1 MTDKVPPVSL
11 LAVTV
16 FAHDRPGIIAE
27 VTAALRGIG
36 GNLEDSTMTI
46 LRGRLA
52 MMLIVSSDASVADVV
67 HVLKPLEASGMSIG
81 VQEVPPEADAE
92 PTGRPYV
99 LSVHGGDRPGIVSS
113 VTGLVAEAGGNITDL
128 TTRLTSADSGGL
140 YVLVAEVDLPESADV
155 ALLETR
161 LHEAGKV
168 LGVEVA
174 LRPGDTDV
182 F

>member
-1 MTDKVPPVSL
+1 MPQI
-11 LAVTV
+11 AVTV

-52 MMLIVSSDASVADVV
+52 MMLIVSTDAGARDVR
-67 HVLKPLEASGMSIG
+67 HVLQPLESQGMQIA
-81 VQEVPPEADAE
+81 VQEVPAE
-92 PTGRPYV
+92 GQAETPGRPYI

-113 VTGLVAEAGGNITDL
+113 VTELLAQSGGNITDL
-128 TTRLTSADSGGL
+128 STRLSGGL
-140 YVLVAEVDLPESADV
+140 YVLVAEVDLPESADAA
-155 ALLETR
+155 ALESR
-161 LHEAGKV
+161 LRDAGKA
-168 LGVEVA
+168 LGIDVS